1 MMRSLP
7 RIEGTEPLREGED
20 DFLVGISGAVLADE
34 DEEFVLL
41 NIMAGFQKFIWVVNT
56 ALEVDFVM

>member
-7 RIEGTEPLREGED
+7 SIEGTELLREGED
-20 DFLVGISGAVLADE
+20 DFLVGISGADVADE

-41 NIMAGFQKFIWVVNT
+41 NIMAGFQKFVRVVNT
-56 ALEVDFVM
+56 ALEVNFIV